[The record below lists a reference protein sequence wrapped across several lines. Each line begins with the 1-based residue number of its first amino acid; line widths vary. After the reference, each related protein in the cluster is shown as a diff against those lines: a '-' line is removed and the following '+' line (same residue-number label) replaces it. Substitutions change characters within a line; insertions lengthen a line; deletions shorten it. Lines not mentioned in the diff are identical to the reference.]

1 MTVGFVNSGA
11 VGSQTSGTSI
21 TAPQPASVVSGNLLI
36 ACFTCSIDETQT
48 LSAGWTRIGADETPY
63 QPGGWRCGVA
73 YRVATGSDEL
83 IISSATSS
91 YRSARIYQYS
101 GTNSIGA
108 TSSNNSQY
116 TTTHSTTSITSTGD
130 NSMVALIDLS
140 NSGSPNLTTPAGWTS
155 DSSGSW
161 SNGTFDACSKT
172 LGAAGSTSGA
182 TSSTGASLWLQKQV
196 ELLSIPPEE
205 GSSTS
210 TLGSIT
216 ASSSAVTG
224 TSGPIAIVNVGQSA
238 ATLSGT
244 SVELELP
251 PNLVNGNILL
261 AFLMFRGTA
270 GTITWPAGWT
280 EVDTNLSYGSIIST
294 SVAVKEVLGT
304 ETNPV
309 VSHPDG
315 SSNGGIFQFSGVDVS
330 SPIGNVNFNTDDLNP
345 EHVDGWL
352 SSADESWSIYFWAA
366 SSSFGNSGH
375 IPNPSGWTIRF
386 ASDDANNWEQ
396 YNRISVGCKALGV
409 SGSATGDIDETSG
422 RTKWSLWN
430 IELLGAPYDIP
441 ADGESDSIF
450 GNIDGTAT
458 AESGNAS
465 VATLGSI
472 SGQASAVSQDDL
484 TASNSVTVSGSAV
497 GQVSRFVSVD
507 SSFVALTSAA
517 SPLVFIVTADSAVLA
532 VHAASAYRDLSV
544 VADSIAALS
553 SSAPVVAVYSV
564 SVDSLVSVLAGL
576 QFVADFTDG
585 WAYNLNTGA
594 GSFYEGFSFN
604 SFAMIDGEHYGA
616 NETGIFRLGSDA
628 DDSLPINMTV
638 TLGTSNLGSPKVKR
652 VPAAYVGAQS
662 DLPLV
667 LTCRVEGKEYSYT
680 FSRATA
686 TVAPAKVQVGKGLA
700 GVYWQIELTNTDGA
714 DAEIDAL
721 ELLVSDSAQ
730 RRV

>member
-1 MTVGFVNSGA
+1 MAIAYVNAGA
-11 VGSQTSGTSI
+11 SSSTYSGTSI
-21 TAPQPASVVSGNLLI
+21 ELALPASLVSGNI
-36 ACFTCSIDETQT
+36 
-48 LSAGWTRIGADETPY
+48 
-63 QPGGWRCGVA
+63 
-73 YRVATGSDEL
+73 
-83 IISSATSS
+83 
-91 YRSARIYQYS
+91 
-101 GTNSIGA
+101 
-108 TSSNNSQY
+108 
-116 TTTHSTTSITSTGD
+116 
-130 NSMVALIDLS
+130 M
-140 NSGSPNLTTPAGWTS
+140 
-155 DSSGSW
+155 
-161 SNGTFDACSKT
+161 
-172 LGAAGSTSGA
+172 
-182 TSSTGASLWLQKQV
+182 
-196 ELLSIPPEE
+196 
-205 GSSTS
+205 
-210 TLGSIT
+210 
-216 ASSSAVTG
+216 
-224 TSGPIAIVNVGQSA
+224 
-238 ATLSGT
+238 
-244 SVELELP
+244 
-251 PNLVNGNILL
+251 L

-280 EVDTNLSYGSIIST
+280 EVDTNLSYATLIST
-294 SVAVKEVLGT
+294 SVAFKEVLGS
-304 ETNPV
+304 ETDPV
-309 VSHPDG
+309 VSHPSG
-315 SSNGGIFQFSGVDVS
+315 SSSGFICQFSGVDDLVTV
-330 SPIGNVNFNTDDLNP
+330 GNVNFATDDYDS

-352 SSADESWSIYFWAA
+352 SSDDGSWSVYFWAA
-366 SSSFGNSGH
+366 TAPAVYPDH
-375 IPNPSGWTIRF
+375 IPTPSGWTDRVL
-386 ASDDANNWEQ
+386 SDESNQWEQ
-396 YNRISVGCKALGV
+396 YNRISVGTKALGAA
-409 SGSATGDIDETSG
+409 GSSSGDIDSTSG
-422 RTKWSLWN
+422 RSFWSLWN
-430 IELLGAPYDIP
+430 IELLAAPDVTP
-441 ADGESDSIF
+441 SEGTSTSTLGSIT
-450 GNIDGTAT
+450 GSAA
-458 AESGNAS
+458 AESGNVS
-465 VATLGSI
+465 VATLDFITGS
-472 SGQASAVSQDDL
+472 ASATTGAGGSSTATLSSIAGLASAISQALANENHAVAVD
-484 TASNSVTVSGSAV
+484 GSAIGEV
-497 GQVSRFVSVD
+497 FRLVSVD
-507 SSFVALTSAA
+507 SAVVASTSAS
-517 SPLVFIVTADSAVLA
+517 SPLVFLVTADSAVLA